1 MSFRKDEWLVSCQ
14 VSSGLRMKD
23 QETRVGPGSLSF
35 RFGLFPPSFS
45 EVMERPGSHP
55 AAWGPA
61 ATSVPL
67 QYLMTQPSCGSSGL
81 SQVICHLFLHV

>member
-23 QETRVGPGSLSF
+23 QETRVGPDSLSF
-35 RFGLFPPSFS
+35 RFGFFPPSFS
-45 EVMERPGSHP
+45 EVVEGPGSHP

-61 ATSVPL
+61 ATSVHL